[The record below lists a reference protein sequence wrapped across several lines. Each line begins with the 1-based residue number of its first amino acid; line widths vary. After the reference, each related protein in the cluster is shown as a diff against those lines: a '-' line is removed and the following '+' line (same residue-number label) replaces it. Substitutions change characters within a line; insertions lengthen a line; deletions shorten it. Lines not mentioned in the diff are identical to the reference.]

1 MYFAVANETQKCK
14 ERYNSSNIF
23 STDYNYALCQT
34 KEYIELVFM
43 LYKNKAKRTQAD
55 VRHTAIMQRGGNIH
69 EAICET
75 YFSNA
80 SQEKELNKIFVTN
93 DHFVFIFEG
102 APGIGKTVVAKQI
115 AVEWASNK
123 ILQDIELLLLLY
135 FRDPELQKVEDF
147 SQLMKYCNVSNCEN
161 YFFERQGKN
170 LLLVF
175 DGFDEVSKDT
185 KVFSLF
191 RNLLRRKIL
200 PCCSIVFTSRP
211 HTTAHLHN
219 CCDCKIEI
227 LGFSED
233 DRLNFLTKNN
243 VSDEDSYKVKEFL
256 QKNLIINSLC
266 YIPFNMANLL
276 LLVVE
281 KEELPRTQTELIKRS
296 INITISHHITKSSR
310 QTNMTRQAMKKRIKN
325 NVKLL
330 SALAHTMTEKEKLV
344 FTKTEISNTG
354 LKAIGQNINA
364 FGLIQVAQFT
374 DSEALTETL
383 YSFVHFSVQE
393 YLAAYHLSQ
402 CFTFAQSFVI
412 HHNFWDER
420 YFGIWKMYIGI
431 TQGAEFALQ
440 HFLSGENYCIAGVR
454 YLRKRQF
461 PGVSDKITVSKINCL
476 YLYQMFLE
484 APDSKVKETL
494 SDVVKNDTI
503 NLSCEALCLNDVSLL
518 TYSITRSY
526 ITMNW
531 KNIDLSYCKISNTE
545 CNKIFQDLS
554 LDDGRQKPVIQHL
567 NLSNNN
573 ITFEKFFCNR
583 RDIHINSTIIHC
595 LDISGNNITNFNVLN
610 DLIRVHNCV
619 DVIISNNAKQINHLE
634 MLENN
639 GKIESLNLSYN
650 NRWPTTQWM
659 LPRLPNLHT
668 LDLRYSYFED
678 NSIRILQVQENI
690 FPSLQQLVLSHCHLS
705 DDGVGKLLCVMLK
718 TVEPL
723 ELSDEHTGIKS
734 LHESLCHNESLR
746 QLYLAATDLSGTQ
759 ILGCVQV
766 LKCCTK
772 LELLD
777 VSENDITDD
786 EAESVVRECI
796 ELYSLKELKIAD
808 IYLTEEVLRYV
819 CYI

>member
-1 MYFAVANETQKCK
+1 MC
-14 ERYNSSNIF
+14 
-23 STDYNYALCQT
+23 
-34 KEYIELVFM
+34 
-43 LYKNKAKRTQAD
+43 
-55 VRHTAIMQRGGNIH
+55 
-69 EAICET
+69 
-75 YFSNA
+75 
-80 SQEKELNKIFVTN
+80 
-93 DHFVFIFEG
+93 
-102 APGIGKTVVAKQI
+102 
-115 AVEWASNK
+115 
-123 ILQDIELLLLLY
+123 
-135 FRDPELQKVEDF
+135 
-147 SQLMKYCNVSNCEN
+147 
-161 YFFERQGKN
+161 
-170 LLLVF
+170 
-175 DGFDEVSKDT
+175 
-185 KVFSLF
+185 
-191 RNLLRRKIL
+191 
-200 PCCSIVFTSRP
+200 
-211 HTTAHLHN
+211 
-219 CCDCKIEI
+219 
-227 LGFSED
+227 
-233 DRLNFLTKNN
+233 
-243 VSDEDSYKVKEFL
+243 
-256 QKNLIINSLC
+256 
-266 YIPFNMANLL
+266 
-276 LLVVE
+276 
-281 KEELPRTQTELIKRS
+281 
-296 INITISHHITKSSR
+296 
-310 QTNMTRQAMKKRIKN
+310 
-325 NVKLL
+325 
-330 SALAHTMTEKEKLV
+330 
-344 FTKTEISNTG
+344 
-354 LKAIGQNINA
+354 
-364 FGLIQVAQFT
+364 
-374 DSEALTETL
+374 
-383 YSFVHFSVQE
+383 
-393 YLAAYHLSQ
+393 
-402 CFTFAQSFVI
+402 
-412 HHNFWDER
+412 
-420 YFGIWKMYIGI
+420 
-431 TQGAEFALQ
+431 
-440 HFLSGENYCIAGVR
+440 
-454 YLRKRQF
+454 
-461 PGVSDKITVSKINCL
+461 DKITVSKINCL
-476 YLYQMFLE
+476 YLYQIFLE

-503 NLSCEALCLNDVSLL
+503 NLSYEALCLNDVSLL

-531 KNIDLSYCKISNTE
+531 KNIDLSYCKISSTE

-634 MLENN
+634 MLKNN

-650 NRWPTTQWM
+650 NHWPTTQWM

-678 NSIRILQVQENI
+678 NSIRTLQVQENI

-723 ELSDEHTGIKS
+723 ELSDEHIGIKS
-734 LHESLCHNESLR
+734 LHESLCHNESLL

-759 ILGCVQV
+759 ILGCVQA